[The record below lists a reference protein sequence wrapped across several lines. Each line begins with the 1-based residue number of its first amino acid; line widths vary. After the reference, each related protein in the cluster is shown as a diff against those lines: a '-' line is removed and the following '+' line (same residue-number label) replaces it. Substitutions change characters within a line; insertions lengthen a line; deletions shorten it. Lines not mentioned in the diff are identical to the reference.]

1 MNTEKIDKN
10 LRNII
15 ALLDSDKTF
24 DCLVRTKDSK
34 SYESY
39 IKKLGLN
46 INEKF
51 PFMNSFSAKLS
62 KRQLSSMSKSD
73 SIVYISSVSNVFA
86 MMNVAKKVL
95 NIPSNCQG
103 EGQTVCF
110 IDTGICPHC
119 DFLLCEDRILH
130 FGDFVGEQ
138 GECYDDNGH
147 GTFVAGVCA
156 GSGILSG
163 GRFAGVAPKAK
174 IISLKALDKNGEA
187 SSTKIL
193 EAMQWI
199 FENKEK
205 HNIGIVCMSFGS
217 DPIGT
222 NDPIMLGAEK
232 LWDSGLVVVA
242 AAGNSGPEYQTIKSP
257 GVSRK
262 IITVGGFDDNRLNEE
277 EFDPNLF
284 EIASFSSRGPCY
296 RYFKP
301 DVVAP
306 AVDIMSCGKDKNYVR
321 LSGTS
326 VATPMVAGICA
337 LIKEKDNLLSPG
349 QIKSLLLSTC
359 KPIVFNRNLEGYGVP
374 DLSKLLS

>member
-1 MNTEKIDKN
+1 MNTEKIDKK
-10 LRNII
+10 LRSII

-39 IKKLGLN
+39 IKKLKTN
-46 INEKF
+46 VNEKF
-51 PFMNSFSAKLS
+51 PFINSFSAKLS
-62 KRQLSSMSKSD
+62 KRQLSSMSKND

-110 IDTGICPHC
+110 IDTGISPHS

-130 FGDFVGEQ
+130 FGDFVEEKS
-138 GECYDDNGH
+138 ECYDDNGH

-156 GSGILSG
+156 GSGALSG

-205 HNIGIVCMSFGS
+205 YNIGIVCMSFGS

-232 LWDSGLVVVA
+232 LWDVGIVVVA
-242 AAGNSGPEYQTIKSP
+242 AAGNSGPEFQTIKSP

-262 IITVGGFDDNRLNEE
+262 IITVGGFDDNRLNEGT
-277 EFDPNLF
+277 FDPNLF
-284 EIASFSSRGPCY
+284 EIANFSSRGPCY

-301 DVVAP
+301 DVIAP

-326 VATPMVAGICA
+326 VATPMVAGMCA
-337 LIKEKDNLLSPG
+337 LIKEKDNSLSPNK
-349 QIKSLLLSTC
+349 IKSLLLSTC
-359 KPIVFNRNLEGYGVP
+359 KPIAFNRNLEGYGVP